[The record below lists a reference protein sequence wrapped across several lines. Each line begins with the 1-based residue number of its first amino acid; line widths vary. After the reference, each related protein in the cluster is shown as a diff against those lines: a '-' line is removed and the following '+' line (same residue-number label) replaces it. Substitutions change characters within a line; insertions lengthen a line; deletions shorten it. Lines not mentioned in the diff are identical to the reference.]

1 MKAPADGSTNG
12 KFAVRLLSV
21 ISVYR
26 RLVLPFVF
34 RRAIAKALFSL
45 RYLLAL
51 LAFIFLTEPGRV
63 RFLKCI
69 DRRFGNEYLR
79 KHPWIK
85 KPPARE
91 SGGRKE

>member
-1 MKAPADGSTNG
+1 MKAPKDRMTIGE
-12 KFAVRLLSV
+12 FARRLLSV

-26 RLVLPFVF
+26 RLILPFAF

-51 LAFIFLTEPGRV
+51 LAFIFLTERGRE
-63 RFLKCI
+63 RFVKWLSQ
-69 DRRFGNEYLR
+69 RFGDEYLR

-85 KPPARE
+85 KPP
-91 SGGRKE
+91 SGRIRPPQK